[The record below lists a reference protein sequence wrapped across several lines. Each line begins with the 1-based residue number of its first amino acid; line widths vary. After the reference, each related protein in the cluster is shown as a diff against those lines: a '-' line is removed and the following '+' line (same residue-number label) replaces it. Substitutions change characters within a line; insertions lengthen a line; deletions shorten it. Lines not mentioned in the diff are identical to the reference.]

1 MENEIDK
8 RDVNRILIK
17 QECLD
22 ENKQQE
28 FPDSYTSNNVPNE
41 VSVRETKEDIEFE
54 DNAIKKERMEEFEH
68 EGQIDVATPS
78 LLENG
83 QRYVWNINKV
93 NENTK
98 QNLNKT
104 KDAELIDYN
113 NRDDCGDIKGEFVAE
128 NSLKNETNIGNF
140 NLFHSNVFLKNC
152 EDNTNANKMK
162 PENTIEKTDSPI
174 INWNVDVQTNYQVPN
189 KSDKIYNILL
199 ITPVHSKLLNVQ
211 VNEEKALPKISQKSN
226 IQQDLEKQHSCN
238 ICGKAFTSK
247 TQLDIH
253 NRTHTGY
260 KPYSC
265 KVCGA
270 CFNTMSNMKKHYRIH
285 SGERPFSC
293 SICSKTF
300 NQSSDLKVHARTH
313 TGEKPY
319 TCSVC
324 GKSFGNF
331 NVLKRHNRIH
341 TGEKPYICQ
350 VCGKGFNECSSLKR
364 HIIIHTGEK
373 PYSCNICEKTFNDPG
388 VLRRHIKI
396 HQEASN
402 DAEECDN
409 ESEKLKKGNEKER
422 LSCNVCDKTYT
433 KASSLVVH
441 YRLHTGDKPY
451 SCSLCE
457 KTFTY
462 SSSLLFHNRTHTGEK
477 PFSCNICG
485 KSFSR
490 LGHVK
495 THKLTHTSETPYTCD
510 ICKHK
515 FKHKSSLVHHIQKL
529 HDV

>member
-1 MENEIDK
+1 MENEFDK

-28 FPDSYTSNNVPNE
+28 FP
-41 VSVRETKEDIEFE
+41 
-54 DNAIKKERMEEFEH
+54 
-68 EGQIDVATPS
+68 VATPS

-113 NRDDCGDIKGEFVAE
+113 NRDDCGD
-128 NSLKNETNIGNF
+128 T
-140 NLFHSNVFLKNC
+140 
-152 EDNTNANKMK
+152 
-162 PENTIEKTDSPI
+162 
-174 INWNVDVQTNYQVPN
+174 
-189 KSDKIYNILL
+189 
-199 ITPVHSKLLNVQ
+199 
-211 VNEEKALPKISQKSN
+211 
-226 IQQDLEKQHSCN
+226 
-238 ICGKAFTSK
+238 
-247 TQLDIH
+247 
-253 NRTHTGY
+253 
-260 KPYSC
+260 
-265 KVCGA
+265 
-270 CFNTMSNMKKHYRIH
+270 
-285 SGERPFSC
+285 
-293 SICSKTF
+293 
-300 NQSSDLKVHARTH
+300 
-313 TGEKPY
+313 
-319 TCSVC
+319 
-324 GKSFGNF
+324 
-331 NVLKRHNRIH
+331 
-341 TGEKPYICQ
+341 
-350 VCGKGFNECSSLKR
+350 
-364 HIIIHTGEK
+364 
-373 PYSCNICEKTFNDPG
+373 
-388 VLRRHIKI
+388 
-396 HQEASN
+396 
-402 DAEECDN
+402 
-409 ESEKLKKGNEKER
+409 KGNEKER

-515 FKHKSSLVHHIQKL
+515 FKHKSSLMQNVRIGIYGL
-529 HDV
+529 SDG

>member
-1 MENEIDK
+1 MENEFDK

-28 FPDSYTSNNVPNE
+28 FP
-41 VSVRETKEDIEFE
+41 
-54 DNAIKKERMEEFEH
+54 
-68 EGQIDVATPS
+68 VATPS

-113 NRDDCGDIKGEFVAE
+113 NRDDCGDTKGEFVAE

-211 VNEEKALPKISQKSN
+211 
-226 IQQDLEKQHSCN
+226 
-238 ICGKAFTSK
+238 
-247 TQLDIH
+247 
-253 NRTHTGY
+253 
-260 KPYSC
+260 
-265 KVCGA
+265 
-270 CFNTMSNMKKHYRIH
+270 
-285 SGERPFSC
+285 
-293 SICSKTF
+293 
-300 NQSSDLKVHARTH
+300 
-313 TGEKPY
+313 
-319 TCSVC
+319 
-324 GKSFGNF
+324 
-331 NVLKRHNRIH
+331 
-341 TGEKPYICQ
+341 
-350 VCGKGFNECSSLKR
+350 
-364 HIIIHTGEK
+364 
-373 PYSCNICEKTFNDPG
+373 
-388 VLRRHIKI
+388 
-396 HQEASN
+396 
-402 DAEECDN
+402 ECDN

-515 FKHKSSLVHHIQKL
+515 FKHKSSLPTAFSFAPPRCLGYNTLEPRRVLVQMDDMAIGLKVGVNLSDMQESNIKWKSFM
-529 HDV
+529 